1 MEDNDTSKKEKEGH
15 EKILNIIL
23 KENEIT
29 WQTIIYDLI
38 NSEQMDPWNV
48 DISLLTQ
55 KYIEMIKSL
64 KEHDF
69 RVSGK
74 VLLAAALLLK
84 IKSNKWIKEDI
95 ANLDSLFSSAE
106 EDMDDLLDGLE
117 EDYQPR
123 ETVDAELIPKTP
135 QPRKRKVSIYDLVA
149 ALDKALEVKHRRVLR
164 DVPILDVKIPVKKKD
179 ISEVIREMYIKIKT
193 FFTTNN
199 TRLTFSTLVPSETKE
214 DKIYTFIPLLHLTN
228 QRKIDIEQYQP
239 FGEIEIILRQKIEL
253 DKELNSGIEA

>member
-1 MEDNDTSKKEKEGH
+1 MIMEDNDTSKKEKEGH

-179 ISEVIREMYIKIKT
+179 ISEVIR
-193 FFTTNN
+193 
-199 TRLTFSTLVPSETKE
+199 
-214 DKIYTFIPLLHLTN
+214 
-228 QRKIDIEQYQP
+228 
-239 FGEIEIILRQKIEL
+239 
-253 DKELNSGIEA
+253 